1 MVPRFLATVLL
12 AAGWLLLPSLGQ
24 CETLRILTYNIHHGE
39 GTDGVF
45 DLNRIAGIISAANP
59 DIVALQEVDNG
70 VPRTNNVNEV
80 AQLAQLTG
88 MQSYFAKAINLN
100 GGTYGDGV
108 LLRQGISIVS
118 SQSFAL
124 PNPDNTEARQVAQ
137 LGLSLDSNPATAE
150 INLFATHLAHDSP
163 AGRQQSATFI
173 NNLVSSSTVPSI
185 LAGDM
190 NANPGSTAFNILD
203 NQWTDATNVA
213 NSGKNRDN
221 QIDYVFY
228 RSTLQWNVTTAGQFI
243 LNATTNVASDHDP
256 LLAVL
261 DLPNVWPG
269 NALVWNNNTGVATA
283 VTDGFATGN
292 GSAGVG
298 DFPASPWIDAYNTG
312 KQNLFIGYNGNAT
325 VSGNSTR
332 TIGSLHIGTNQ
343 ASAFIAGRNGNG
355 TLTASGALG
364 MVVSSTAD
372 TPGDLYVGEG
382 GQTGTMN
389 WNGTGTLE
397 VQGKLRVGQGGT
409 GTFNQ
414 AGGVVI
420 AGNIAGSL
428 KFVAVGVNPGSNG
441 TYNLNGGI
449 LRPSGGFAGTEFR
462 QILVGDDSATGT
474 LNVGDDVGTA
484 ASAAIESN
492 DDLIVGRG
500 GGTGT
505 LYVRSDGR
513 IDLRST
519 PTNEAEFHLGE
530 SGTGTVVQTGG
541 TVTSDALFRI
551 GGGSTGVATYT
562 ISGGTLATGTDGV
575 APFQIARTGA
585 TATLRVSGTATVT
598 HGAEMIIADD
608 TNTGSNGRLELIGSQ
623 ATFHIGQLDNVSG
636 GANGMRETV
645 RWQAD
650 AGGVTPIAI
659 TGPGALTSNRVRLQS
674 ASELAADTG
683 TGASLTGDGVSLE
696 LDLSAITTSRILTL
710 INNQTSDL
718 IQGFFEKGTST
729 SLYAEGAAIL
739 GTGFN
744 GTVNISYIGGTGNDV
759 VLNLVA
765 ATIPGDFNADGS
777 VDTRDYIVW
786 RKTNS
791 ANSQAY
797 LDWRAN
803 FGASTGA
810 GQAVAAAV
818 PEPAAIWLTSPT
830 PAASQSRLWPLSRTL
845 NRPFLADCG
854 ELPGFS

>member
-1 MVPRFLATVLL
+1 MMVTRSLATALL
-12 AAGWLLLPSLGQ
+12 AAVWLLASSLADAG
-24 CETLRILTYNIHHGE
+24 TLRILTYNIHHGA
-39 GTDGVF
+39 GTDGVL
-45 DLNRIAGIISAANP
+45 DLNRIASIISAANP
-59 DIVALQEVDNG
+59 DIVSLQEVDND

-80 AQLAQLTG
+80 ARLAELTG
-88 MQSYFAKAINLN
+88 MQSYFAKARNLD
-100 GGTYGDGV
+100 GGSYGDGV
-108 LLRQGISIVS
+108 LLRQGIGIVS
-118 SQSFAL
+118 SQNFAL
-124 PNPDNTEARQVAQ
+124 PNPDNTEPRVVAQ
-137 LGLSLDSNPATAE
+137 LSLSLDSNPATAE
-150 INLFATHLAHDSP
+150 FNLFATHLAHDSP

-203 NQWTDATNVA
+203 NQWTDATNIA
-213 NSGKNRDN
+213 HSGKNRDN

-228 RSTLQWNVTTAGQFI
+228 RSTSQWTVTTAGQFI

-261 DLPNVWPG
+261 ELPNVWPG
-269 NALVWNNNTGVATA
+269 SALVWNNNTGVATP

-292 GSAGVG
+292 GSAAVG
-298 DFPASPWIDAYNTG
+298 DFPTSPWTDTYNTG
-312 KQNLFIGYNGNAT
+312 KQNLLIGYNGNAT
-325 VSGNSTR
+325 VSGNATR
-332 TIGSLHIGTNQ
+332 TIGSLRIGTNQ
-343 ASAFIAGRNGNG
+343 ASSIIAGRNGNG

-364 MVVSSTAD
+364 MVISSTTD
-372 TPGDLYVGEG
+372 STGDLYIGEG

-389 WNGTGTLE
+389 WNGSGTLE

-409 GTFNQ
+409 GAFNQ

-420 AGNIAGSL
+420 AGNTAGS
-428 KFVAVGVNPGSNG
+428 FRFISIGTDPGSTG
-441 TYNLNGGI
+441 TYNLDGGV

-462 QILVGDDSATGT
+462 QTLVGDNGATGT
-474 LNVGDDVGTA
+474 LNVGNDIGA
-484 ASAAIESN
+484 AGSAAIETN
-492 DDLIVGRG
+492 DDLIIGRG

-505 LYVRSDGR
+505 LRVRSDGR
-513 IDLRST
+513 IELRSSS
-519 PTNEAEFHLGE
+519 NQAELLVGE
-530 SGTGTVVQTGG
+530 SGSGTVVQTSG
-541 TVTSDALFRI
+541 TVTCDALVRI
-551 GGGSTGVATYT
+551 GGGSAGVATYT
-562 ISGGTLATGTDGV
+562 ISGGTLATGTDGL

-585 TATLRVSGTATVT
+585 TGTLRVSGTATVT

-623 ATFHIGQLDNVSG
+623 ASFRIGQLDNVAG
-636 GANGMRETV
+636 GANGMRETI

-650 AGGVTPIAI
+650 AGGITPITI
-659 TGPGALTSNRVRLQS
+659 TGTGALTSNRVRLQS
-674 ASELAADTG
+674 ASELAANTG
-683 TGASLTGDGVSLE
+683 TGASLAGDGVALE

-710 INNQTSDL
+710 INNRSSDF

-765 ATIPGDFNADGS
+765 ATIPGDHNGDGV

-791 ANSQAY
+791 TNIQGY
-797 LDWRAN
+797 LDWRTN
-803 FGASTGA
+803 FGASAGTG
-810 GQAVAAAV
+810 QTIAVAV
-818 PEPAAIWLTSPT
+818 PEPTAAWFAFA
-830 PAASQSRLWPLSRTL
+830 AASPMLGTPVVSRFRKRISKTL
-845 NRPFLADCG
+845 AA
-854 ELPGFS
+854 S